1 MIDTGGI
8 NIGGRKTAGGGGGAG
23 GGGVSSAWVDE
34 NYVSKEFFA
43 RLFTIHGL
51 DEDDNEIEVEPN
63 DLDSEITSIQS
74 MVGHW
79 TEEYLSALGI
89 GSGGGGG
96 STILTEPLASI
107 NESGIGLP
115 LSADQVIVWNG
126 SAWAYRPYS
135 TGSGTV
141 TSIRITVPTGFT
153 VNPSTAITTDGT
165 FVIGFDTGYSL
176 PTDVKQGQWDD
187 AAAWVNTNGIATA
200 IFTAWGRTYWN
211 AGAPQS
217 ISGDIENAAHIKID
231 NAKSI
236 YWKKSGST
244 SYLSLITLDSSDNF
258 VIGESMADNG
268 LITYLRGRSI
278 TFQTG
283 TGISGN
289 HSASLSSGGVLTV
302 EKLVIG
308 GITISHDTTN
318 GGLHIESAGLYAD
331 TYLSALGAGSGGGGG
346 ASLTEPLASI
356 NTSGMGSPSSPNQ
369 VIVWTGSAWAY
380 RPYSTGSGTVTSI
393 RITVPTGFT
402 VNPSTAITTDGTFVI
417 GFDTGYSLPT
427 DVKQG
432 QWDDAA
438 AWVNTNGIAT
448 AIFTAW
454 GRTYWN
460 AGAPQS
466 ISGDIENAAHIKID
480 NAKSIYWKRSGSTSY
495 LSLITLDSSD
505 NFVIGESMASSG
517 LTTYLRGRT
526 VTFQSGSGIS
536 GNHAASIDNTGLFTV
551 EKLKIGNIVISEDTT
566 NGGLHVESAGLYA
579 DTYLSAL
586 GAGSGG
592 GGGTGITINDVWT
605 AMAASAPSGSTEQ
618 IHVSHLSQAL
628 VDYITTTRMN
638 MAVASAIASVTKLLT
653 IRNGDGT
660 VTYGTYDGKTAVNID
675 IPSGGSYTL
684 PAATSGALGGIKIGY
699 TESGKNYAVQLSNE
713 KAYVNVPWENDDT
726 KNTAGSTEQASTKL
740 YLVGAKS
747 QAANPQTYSNAKCYI
762 GTDNCLY
769 SNNTKVLTAHQSL
782 SNYVTLNGAE
792 TITGAKTFNGTASFA
807 GGITLASSI
816 TPTQD
821 EQYGLGTSGKKFAS
835 LYVKDANIS
844 GTLTVGGKSLLSGGV
859 KAYTLCVECNPNGE
873 VDNQYS
879 GEINRFNNSHLHL
892 QYHSNTGGVT
902 MCIGG
907 GNVAIGTSVD
917 NSYKLKVNGTT
928 YLGGNTTITGTLTV
942 AGGFVISDH
951 AYESSSKPAAFS
963 LSSGGNK
970 SIVINT
976 GTAFPYMTNSW
987 QMWSDIRKKDVLN
1000 NIELNVEDIANA
1012 PLFNFKWKG
1021 EEESA
1026 ISIGT
1031 SAQYWEKRL
1040 PTAVSIAPDGFLAMD
1055 YTGTAYASVVTVARK
1070 VVNHEKEIARLK
1082 KRIEDLEKQLAS

>member
-1 MIDTGGI
+1 MKLNRQAIQRMIDTGSV
-8 NIGGRKTAGGGGGAG
+8 NIGGRKTAGGGGAG
-23 GGGVSSAWVDE
+23 GGGVSSTWVDE

-43 RLFTIHGL
+43 RLFTINGV
-51 DEDDNEIEVEPN
+51 DEDDNDVVVEPN
-63 DLDSEITSIQS
+63 DMDTDITNIQA
-74 MVGHW
+74 MVGLW

-96 STILTEPLASI
+96 GSVLTEPLASI

-126 SAWAYRPYS
+126 SAWAYRPYT

-153 VNPSTAITTDGT
+153 VNPSQAITTAGT

-176 PTDVKQGQWDD
+176 PTNTKQDQWDN
-187 AAAWVNTNGIATA
+187 AYSWVNTNGISTA
-200 IFTAWGRTYWN
+200 SFTAWGRTYWN
-211 AGAPQS
+211 QGAPQS

-236 YWKKSGST
+236 YWKRSGST

-283 TGISGN
+283 TGTSGN

-308 GITISHDTTN
+308 GITISHDTNN

-380 RPYSTGSGTVTSI
+380 RPYTTGSGTVTSI

-402 VNPSTAITTDGTFVI
+402 VNPSQAITTDGTFVI

-427 DVKQG
+427 NTKQD
-432 QWDDAA
+432 QWDNAYS
-438 AWVNTNGIAT
+438 WVNTNGIST
-448 AIFTAW
+448 ASFTAW

-495 LSLITLDSSD
+495 MSLITLDSSD

-551 EKLKIGNIVISEDTT
+551 EKLKIGNIVISEDVN
-566 NGGLHVESAGLYA
+566 NGGLHIESAGLYA

-592 GGGTGITINDVWT
+592 GGGSTGITIEDVWM
-605 AMAASAPSGSTEQ
+605 AMASTAPNSYSQQ
-618 IHVSHLSQAL
+618 IHVSHLAQAL
-628 VDYITTTRMN
+628 SGYATMSSVN
-638 MAVASAIASVTKLLT
+638 SAVNTAVSSVTKWLT

-660 VTYGTYDGKTAVNID
+660 VIYGAYNGQTAATID

-699 TESGKNYAVQLSNE
+699 TESGKNYPVQLSNE

-726 KNTAGSTEQASTKL
+726 KTTAGATNLASTKL
-740 YLVGAKS
+740 FLIGATS
-747 QAANPQTYSNAKCYI
+747 QNTNPTTYSNTNCFI

-769 SNNTKVLTAHQSL
+769 SNGAKVLTDGS
-782 SNYVTLNGAE
+782 VFPIG
-792 TITGAKTFNGTASFA
+792 GRGTFNLNTIYDAGFYMIA
-807 GGITLASSI
+807 GGSNVPSG
-816 TPTQD
+816 D
-821 EQYGLGTSGKKFAS
+821 NYG
-835 LYVKDANIS
+835 V
-844 GTLTVGGKSLLSGGV
+844 LLSLPYRQASGNTSPDFGV
-859 KAYTLCVECNPNGE
+859 QIFIPNGDDGSYPNGLFYRTSQASWNAWQR
-873 VDNQYS
+873 V
-879 GEINRFNNSHLHL
+879 
-892 QYHSNTGGVT
+892 VT
-902 MCIGG
+902 ADTN
-907 GNVAIGTSVD
+907 GNVGIGANSSS
-917 NSYKLKVNGTT
+917 SYKLYVNGTT
-928 YLGGNTTITGTLTV
+928 YLGDNTTVNGTVTAGSCIEIGGTESVSSVSCATV
-942 AGGFVISDH
+942 KTL
-951 AYESSSKPAAFS
+951 SSKGIYIKTG
-963 LSSGGNK
+963 SSPNWIDGTWN
-970 SIVINT
+970 NT
-976 GTAFPYMTNSW
+976 
-987 QMWSDIRKKDVLN
+987 SDIRKKDVVDYVNADL
-1000 NIELNVEDIANA
+1000 EKIAKVRIFDFRWKADSKSQTMLGTAAQDWQKIFPNA
-1012 PLFNFKWKG
+1012 VKDG
-1021 EEESA
+1021 
-1026 ISIGT
+1026 
-1031 SAQYWEKRL
+1031 
-1040 PTAVSIAPDGFLAMD
+1040 PDGYLSMD
-1055 YTGTAYASVVTVARK
+1055 YSATALAAAVITARN

>member
-1 MIDTGGI
+1 MKTINRDKIQRMIG
-8 NIGGRKTAGGGGGAG
+8 NRPGGGGSG
-23 GGGVSSAWVDE
+23 GNVDLTGMASQIWVDE

-43 RLFTIHGL
+43 RLFTVHGL

-89 GSGGGGG
+89 GSGGGG

-141 TSIRITVPTGFT
+141 TSIKITVPTGFT
-153 VNPSTAITTDGT
+153 VNPSQAITTAGT

-176 PTDVKQGQWDD
+176 PTNTKQDQWDN
-187 AAAWVNTNGIATA
+187 AYSWVNTNAASTVSK
-200 IFTAWGRTYWN
+200 TAWGRTYWN
-211 AGAPQS
+211 AGIPQN

-236 YWKKSGST
+236 YWKRSGST
-244 SYLSLITLDSSDNF
+244 NYLSLITLDSSDNF

-283 TGISGN
+283 TGTSGN

-380 RPYSTGSGTVTSI
+380 RPYTTGSGTVTSI

-402 VNPSTAITTDGTFVI
+402 VNPSQAITTDGTFVI

-427 DVKQG
+427 NTKQD
-432 QWDDAA
+432 QWDNAYS
-438 AWVNTNGIAT
+438 WVNTNGIST
-448 AIFTAW
+448 ASFTAW

-460 AGAPQS
+460 QGAPQS

-618 IHVSHLSQAL
+618 IHISHLSQAL
-628 VDYITTTRMN
+628 VDYVTTTRMN

-726 KNTAGSTEQASTKL
+726 KNTAGATNLASTKL
-740 YLVGAKS
+740 LLIGA
-747 QAANPQTYSNAKCYI
+747 QTQDANPQTYSNSSVYI
-762 GTDNCLY
+762 DTHNKINAAGFVVAGGTSSQFIKANGSLDSSTY
-769 SNNTKVLTAHQSL
+769 LTTDTAQ
-782 SNYVTLNGAE
+782 
-792 TITGAKTFNGTASFA
+792 TISGAKTFTANVGCAKSDATIYVCQLSSNQEVKKVGLNSDTNRGVYDFSANKWLIGVDSNGTNSFLMV
-807 GGITLASSI
+807 GNVGI
-816 TPTQD
+816 
-821 EQYGLGTSGKKFAS
+821 GTISPDYKLQVNGTGYFNS
-835 LYVKDANIS
+835 NLYVKSKLIINSTDTTIGYGLYVNS
-844 GTLTVGGKSLLSGGV
+844 LTS
-859 KAYTLCVECNPNGE
+859 
-873 VDNQYS
+873 
-879 GEINRFNNSHLHL
+879 
-892 QYHSNTGGVT
+892 
-902 MCIGG
+902 
-907 GNVAIGTSVD
+907 
-917 NSYKLKVNGTT
+917 

-1031 SAQYWEKRL
+1031 SAQYWEKCL

-1070 VVNHEKEIARLK
+1070 VVNHEKEIERLK